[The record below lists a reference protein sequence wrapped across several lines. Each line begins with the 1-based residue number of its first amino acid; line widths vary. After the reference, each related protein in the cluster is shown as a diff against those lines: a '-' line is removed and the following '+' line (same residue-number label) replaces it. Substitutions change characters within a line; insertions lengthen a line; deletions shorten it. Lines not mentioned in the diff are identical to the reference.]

1 MKISAYLGFALL
13 SVLCTV
19 NLAFAQHD
27 PYFAT
32 GHSTIVHL
40 FEWKWNDIA
49 DECERFLG
57 PKGYGGVQLSPVN
70 ENIIIRLDDG
80 SRPWWE
86 RYQPISYKLD
96 TRSGSEAEFL
106 DMSRRCN
113 AVGVRLYVDIIIN
126 HMGATQ
132 PVEPAIGTGG
142 STAIPSDRQF
152 PVVPYGW
159 PDFNTPCAINDWNNP
174 IEIRNCELVGLHDLN
189 QGVPWVRDRV
199 VDFLNHL
206 IELGVAGFRVDAAK
220 HMWPADLEVIFGRL
234 NNLNTAY
241 GFAPDSRAFLAQE
254 VIDMGSHEA
263 VRKYEY
269 IHLGTV
275 TEFMYSHYLGRAFSG
290 GDALRWLSN
299 FGDAWGL
306 LSSRDAFVFVDN
318 HDNQRGH
325 DGILTHMQ
333 PKPYK
338 MATAFAAAY
347 PYGQLRIMSSFAFTS
362 FDQGPP
368 SDGQGNLLSPVIT
381 ADNTCDGGWVCEHRW
396 RQIYSMIHFRNL
408 AWGTPIEHWWD
419 NGNNQIAFARGNVGF
434 VAFNLEPFDMNVI
447 LQTGL
452 PAGIYCDVISGA
464 RVGENCTGLR
474 VIVEPTGY
482 ASISIQANAED
493 GVIAIHSEVG
503 FIEKYL
509 ITDGNVWIF
518 DGQNDLQFSFSLDSE
533 PNE

>member
-1 MKISAYLGFALL
+1 MQLLGVGLFSRNRVSLTLSSKMRNVVRSGVILLLAIALA
-13 SVLCTV
+13 SCPVEG
-19 NLAFAQHD
+19 QHD
-27 PYFAT
+27 PHFVP

-96 TRSGSEAEFL
+96 TRSGTEAQFAE
-106 DMSRRCN
+106 MSRRCN
-113 AVGVRLYVDIIIN
+113 AAGVRLYVDIIIN

-152 PVVPYGW
+152 PAVPFGW
-159 PDFNTPCAINDWNNP
+159 PDFNAPCDINDWGNP
-174 IEIRNCELVGLHDLN
+174 VEIRNCELVGLHDLN
-189 QGVPWVRDRV
+189 QAEPWVRDRA

-234 NNLNTAY
+234 HNLNTAY
-241 GFAPDSRAFLAQE
+241 GFAPGSRAFLAQE

-269 IHLGTV
+269 THLGTV

-290 GDALRWLSN
+290 GDALRWLYN

-325 DGILTHMQ
+325 DGILTHKE

-347 PYGQLRIMSSFAFTS
+347 PYGQLRVMSSFAFTS

-368 SDGQGNLLSPVIT
+368 ADAQGNLLSPIINPDT
-381 ADNTCDGGWVCEHRW
+381 TCGGGWVCEHRW

-408 AWGTPIEHWWD
+408 AWGTPMQHWWD

-434 VAFNLEPFDMNVI
+434 VAFNLEPYDMNVI

-452 PAGIYCDVISGA
+452 PAGIYCDVISGS
-464 RVGENCTGLR
+464 RVGETCTGLQ
-474 VIVEPTGY
+474 VIVEPNGY
-482 ASISIQANAED
+482 ASISIRANAED
-493 GVIAIHSEVG
+493 GVIAIHSEVSVRG
-503 FIEKYL
+503 MY
-509 ITDGNVWIF
+509 
-518 DGQNDLQFSFSLDSE
+518 SH
-533 PNE
+533 